1 MSVNAEFEVKTPQN
15 AVTMTLCPKRRRIRH
30 CFSLITYHLIV
41 SAVIEGLFEENA
53 KWYIAMEEFIN
64 NNAPQEESDNN
75 TRHEVSV
82 PIGIARIREEWRAAG
97 LMEKETSPQTESEI
111 GPVVF
116 PEVDGG
122 AGIGDYALGY
132 EVIKNQ
138 LALSDEAI
146 DRLITSGEIDSI
158 LVQAPGGNARRLISI
173 SSFDRFRKDSAMDSD
188 ALKRAAKAMAD
199 KEVAE
204 AIHDMQSEIEELR
217 NTQSKIIQQM
227 KDMLLLEVRNLK
239 EQDRDLTS
247 YIYEL
252 SEEIRRVLPKK
263 KK

>member
-1 MSVNAEFEVKTPQN
+1 MDE
-15 AVTMTLCPKRRRIRH
+15 
-30 CFSLITYHLIV
+30 LINH
-41 SAVIEGLFEENA
+41 
-53 KWYIAMEEFIN
+53 
-64 NNAPQEESDNN
+64 NAPIEEPDNSIKP
-75 TRHEVSV
+75 EASV

-97 LMEKETSPQTESEI
+97 LLEKETPPGTEPEI
-111 GPVVF
+111 EPVVF
-116 PEVDGG
+116 PEIDGG
-122 AGIGDYALGY
+122 AGIGDYVLDG
-132 EVIKNQ
+132 ETIKNQ

-158 LVQAPGGNARRLISI
+158 LVQASGSPARRLISI
-173 SSFDRFRKDSAMDSD
+173 SSFNRFRKDSAMDSE

-204 AIHDMQSEIEELR
+204 AIHDLQTEIEELR
-217 NTQSKIIQQM
+217 GTQSKIIQQM

-247 YIYEL
+247 FIYEL

>member
-1 MSVNAEFEVKTPQN
+1 
-15 AVTMTLCPKRRRIRH
+15 
-30 CFSLITYHLIV
+30 
-41 SAVIEGLFEENA
+41 
-53 KWYIAMEEFIN
+53 MEDLPN
-64 NNAPQEESDNN
+64 NSAPQEEPDNITN
-75 TRHEVSV
+75 LEASV

-97 LMEKETSPQTESEI
+97 LIEKETSPQNEPEI
-111 GPVVF
+111 EPVVF

-122 AGIGDYALGY
+122 AGIGDYAL
-132 EVIKNQ
+132 ESDTIKNQ
-138 LALSDEAI
+138 LALSQEAI

-158 LVQAPGGNARRLISI
+158 LVQAPGNQARRLISV
-173 SSFDRFRKDSAMDSD
+173 SSFNRFRKDSAMDSE

-204 AIHDMQSEIEELR
+204 AIHDLQSEIEELR
-217 NTQSKIIQQM
+217 GTQSKIIQQM

-247 YIYEL
+247 FIYEL